1 MKKESVIDKRWIISQ
16 SQWQL
21 LLSQFGREWG
31 YGLYFN
37 MEEQEKRQVIENLY
51 EMVKKEILLSDGN
64 RLTVHKEYRRL
75 LELSAKAKKGCFLE
89 NKEELLQLFLYLG
102 EKCVICET
110 SSVQKDCFV
119 FSVKKREEVL
129 SYLFEIGFFPRYCI
143 VSGEKENQNTTFHI
157 IEKENEHLP
166 EDYIEEKLATFV
178 DLEKK
183 EEFAR
188 VFLLKEE
195 GEEYLIWEEK
205 DRKRKGLLSE
215 ENLKKIWKELLDNGV
230 CGSGAACI

>member
-21 LLSQFGREWG
+21 LLSQFGKKLG
-31 YGLYFN
+31 YGIYFN
-37 MEEQEKRQVIENLY
+37 MEKQKKRQVIENLY
-51 EMVKKEILLSDGN
+51 EMVKKEILLSDRN
-64 RLTVHKEYRRL
+64 RLKVHKEYRKL

-89 NKEELLQLFLYLG
+89 NKEEMIHLFLYLG
-102 EKCVICET
+102 EECVICET
-110 SSVQKDCFV
+110 SSVYKDCFV

-129 SYLFEIGFFPRYCI
+129 SYLFEIGFFQRYCI
-143 VSGEKENQNTTFHI
+143 VSEENQNTTFHI
-157 IEKENEHLP
+157 IEKENGNLP
-166 EDYIEEKLATFV
+166 EDYMGEKLVTFFN
-178 DLEKK
+178 LEKK